1 MKCKKIIKKPGILIK
16 ITSLN
21 LTKEELIKLCSE
33 KTINCFF
40 YNRNHLFSAGLSA
53 VTDQAISSGKPL
65 LVTGDRTFRHIH
77 KYIPY
82 YPNIT
87 IKKAI
92 EITKEGVLKMKND
105 WSSNNFCLKFENIL
119 FNNNYLRN

>member
-1 MKCKKIIKKPGILIK
+1 MLKCKRIITKPGILMK

-21 LTKEELIKLCSE
+21 LSKQELIKLCSE

-40 YNRNHLFSAGLSA
+40 YNRNHLYSAGLSA

-77 KYIPY
+77 KYIPHF
-82 YPNIT
+82 PNIN
-87 IKKAI
+87 IKQAI
-92 EITKEGVLKMKND
+92 QYTQEGVLKMKND
-105 WSSNNFCLKFENIL
+105 WSSLNFCLKFENIL
-119 FNNNYLRN
+119 FS